1 MAKVRIVDVTV
12 LDNPSK
18 FFNPFQFQITFEC
31 TEDLSDGKNPTYIF
45 MMYMTLASHSSEC
58 LTWGTENGFCFV
70 LFRRVVC
77 DHPLQLY
84 SFSYYYLICI

>member
-31 TEDLSDGKNPTYIF
+31 TEDLSDGKHPIYIF
-45 MMYMTLASHSSEC
+45 DDIYAPKKS
-58 LTWGTENGFCFV
+58 V
-70 LFRRVVC
+70 RV
-77 DHPLQLY
+77 DRGKMGHRGKMGQ
-84 SFSYYYLICI
+84 

>member
-31 TEDLSDGKNPTYIF
+31 TEDLSEGEFDFLILFDLIYLLYVAF
-45 MMYMTLASHSSEC
+45 SE
-58 LTWGTENGFCFV
+58 
-70 LFRRVVC
+70 
-77 DHPLQLY
+77 
-84 SFSYYYLICI
+84 